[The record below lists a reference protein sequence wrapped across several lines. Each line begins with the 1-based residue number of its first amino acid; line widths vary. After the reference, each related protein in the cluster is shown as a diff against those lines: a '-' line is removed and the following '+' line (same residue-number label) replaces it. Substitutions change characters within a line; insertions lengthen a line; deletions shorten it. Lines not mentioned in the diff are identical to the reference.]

1 MKNYDYKD
9 EGRDVKGKVIF
20 KSFNFINL
28 IHVDRETQRNPRAPT
43 NALGLEKCD
52 GPNHS
57 QLGRG
62 HANDRKEYIQT
73 PAQR

>member
-9 EGRDVKGKVIF
+9 EGRDVKGKVKF
-20 KSFNFINL
+20 KYCSNQL
-28 IHVDRETQRNPRAPT
+28 VHLDWETQRNLRAPA
-43 NALGLEKCD
+43 NAAGLEKCD

-62 HANDRKEYIQT
+62 HANDRKEYLQT